1 MRFVLP
7 LVLLTALAGACGGG
21 SGSQTPAPTQAVTVK
36 IVAGDRL
43 FDLETI
49 RVPTNSRVTIELE
62 NLDADPHN
70 IAIYKS
76 PAAEQEIF
84 VSDTIAGRDKRTT
97 GSFDAPPPG
106 TYFFRCDVHPV
117 TMTGD
122 LIVEQR

>member
-1 MRFVLP
+1 MCLRV
-7 LVLLTALAGACGGG
+7 VLLLAMIASLAAGCSGG
-21 SGSQTPAPTQAVTVK
+21 SGSPTPAPTQSVTVK

-43 FDLETI
+43 FDLQTI
-49 RVPTNSRVTIELE
+49 RVPANSRVTVDLE

-122 LIVEQR
+122 LIVE

>member
-1 MRFVLP
+1 MCLRVVLF
-7 LVLLTALAGACGGG
+7 LVPVAVVAAACGG
-21 SGSQTPAPTQAVTVK
+21 SAAPTPAPTQNVTVK

-49 RVPTNSRVTIELE
+49 RVPANSRVTIELE

-70 IAIYKS
+70 IAIYNS

-122 LIVEQR
+122 LVVE

>member
-1 MRFVLP
+1 MQFVL
-7 LVLLTALAGACGGG
+7 LFVVLAAAAAACG
-21 SGSQTPAPTQAVTVK
+21 SGSSSATPAPTQAVTVK

-49 RVPTNSRVTIELE
+49 RVPANSRVTIELE

-70 IAIYKS
+70 IAIYNS

-84 VSDTIAGRDKRTT
+84 VSDTIAGRGTKTS
-97 GSFDAPPPG
+97 GAFDAPPPG
-106 TYFFRCDVHPV
+106 DYFFRCDVHPV